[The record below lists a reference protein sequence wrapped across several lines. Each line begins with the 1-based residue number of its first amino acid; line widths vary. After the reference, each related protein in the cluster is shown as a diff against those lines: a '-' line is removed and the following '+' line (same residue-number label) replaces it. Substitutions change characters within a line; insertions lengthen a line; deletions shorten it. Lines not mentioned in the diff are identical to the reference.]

1 MYPLALVCLYLTDND
16 GVNGDDDDDDDDNDN
31 DDNDDDDD
39 DDNYNDHDYDGDNVP
54 CFIASAVLINESLN
68 SSSITTKDLRV
79 KSLDICWGDI
89 HVFSLQ
95 PTYLYMSI
103 RMYEYIYE
111 FVYEHMYV

>member
-1 MYPLALVCLYLTDND
+1 MYLHLTDKD
-16 GVNGDDDDDDDDNDN
+16 GVNGNDDDDDDDDDNDN
-31 DDNDDDDD
+31 DNDNDDNDDDD
-39 DDNYNDHDYDGDNVP
+39 DDNYNDHDYDGDSVP
-54 CFIASAVLINESLN
+54 CFMASAVLINESLN

-95 PTYLYMSI
+95 PTYLCMSI